1 VGDIGDRQQ
10 VLPPTQRCAALPVK
24 HTTPATNEGCTRSI
38 RISHMLYGDW
48 AAACDIYHRF
58 HALLITRLISPVCAK
73 HTLFVCG
80 VAHTVHRHLSMCSTS
95 GVSICGVSIC
105 ASRYTG
111 CTAQREVSMHDVSI
125 LYGASYMECA
135 ARNRRGRRQP
145 MPRRAG
151 YAPSA
156 PP

>member
-1 VGDIGDRQQ
+1 
-10 VLPPTQRCAALPVK
+10 
-24 HTTPATNEGCTRSI
+24 
-38 RISHMLYGDW
+38 MLYGDW

-156 PP
+156 PPCLYAATSALQCSALYLLLRNLPTPMAVSPLTGW